1 MSNVEL
7 QLDLFEGQILT
18 TEQENTVREFID
30 SKEKAAINRAD
41 YIKRL
46 EETLKEAGFQRIQ
59 YVNDFKI
66 VTKQNEQKSFGYGSN
81 QFTTEVSYK
90 A

>member
-30 SKEKAAINRAD
+30 SKEKAELRSGARIIGNISCQKLSVAED
-41 YIKRL
+41 SFFDGKIKMD
-46 EETLKEAGFQRIQ
+46 ESQEQPYTF
-59 YVNDFKI
+59 
-66 VTKQNEQKSFGYGSN
+66 VTKRKNEK
-81 QFTTEVSYK
+81 
-90 A
+90 